1 MNKIHLNF
9 LKRKATFRLKKK
21 LKNIANTASTPNN
34 MNTLLVSTK
43 HELSETMLYPFY
55 WYESDLKKQSIR
67 FCEIVTSDLVMEA
80 TQSPKQSVNVQPQ
93 IKRIFFQAEF
103 EMETG
108 LLKKALEHLQNVYP
122 NAKIAFMDWYAP
134 LHIRPAEFVN
144 EFIDV
149 YIKKQTYRNLSD
161 YAKPTIGDTNLSDY
175 YAKRHNLPL
184 ETMQFNPPK
193 GIEDK
198 IVLWGNFGL
207 SPQMVDLFFGE
218 KPSYTKR
225 PIDLH
230 ARLAIKGVPWY
241 EAMRQ
246 ESKDALDNLKLPNLN
261 IASEGRVKRYKF
273 FEEMTQSKLCFSPFG
288 YGEICWRDYESFA
301 TGALLLKPNMHHLE
315 VLPDIFIPDETY
327 ISLDWDLK
335 DFKEK
340 VKHYVNDDTAR
351 KRIADNAF
359 DAMRASVSSVDLINK
374 IASIY
379 HKN

>member
-9 LKRKATFRLKKK
+9 LKRKVSYKLKKK
-21 LKNIANTASTPNN
+21 LKNIANTDSTPSN

-55 WYESDLKKQSIR
+55 WYESDLKKQGIR
-67 FCEIVTSDLVMEA
+67 FCEIVTSDLVTEA
-80 TQSPKQSVNVQPQ
+80 KQSPKQNVNVQPQ

-103 EMETG
+103 EMEAG
-108 LLKKALEHLQNVYP
+108 LLKSTLSYLQTIYP

-134 LHIRPAEFVN
+134 LHIRPAEFVDA
-144 EFIDV
+144 FIDV
-149 YIKKQTYRNLSD
+149 YIKKQTYRNFSD

-175 YAKRHNLPL
+175 YAKRHNLLL

-198 IVLWGNFGL
+198 IVLWSNFGL
-207 SPQMVDLFFGE
+207 SPQMVDLFLGK
-218 KPSYTKR
+218 KPSYTNR

-246 ESKDALDNLKLPNLN
+246 ESKDAMDNLNLPNLN

-288 YGEICWRDYESFA
+288 YGEICWRDYEAFA
-301 TGALLLKPNMHHLE
+301 TGALLLKPNMDHLE

-327 ISLDWDLK
+327 ISLDWDLS
-335 DFKEK
+335 DFEEK
-340 VKHYVNDDTAR
+340 VKHYVNDDSAR

-359 DAMRASVSSVDLINK
+359 EAMQQSIKKPGIIKLIQPLL
-374 IASIY
+374 
-379 HKN
+379 